1 MKRIEQIER
10 MSARQLESE
19 AMKMEVRVP
28 QGLRADI
35 EAQLAAQHFEQSR
48 TEGRVRHSVSGS
60 GTGQRRRK
68 ARRRGFAATA
78 GCLAAA
84 ACLAAAG
91 AFLLRGP
98 ALTDTFS
105 DPRQAYAQVEM
116 SFSMMQEK
124 MSPGINRFKT
134 EKQKFTETTNKL
146 K

>member
-1 MKRIEQIER
+1 
-10 MSARQLESE
+10 MSAQQLEAE

-28 QGLRADI
+28 QELRADI
-35 EAQLAAQHFEQSR
+35 EAMLAAQQFDEYR
-48 TEGRVRHSVSGS
+48 TEDRAKRRVSGS
-60 GTGQRRRK
+60 SSEQRRRK

-84 ACLAAAG
+84 G

-98 ALTDTFS
+98 ALSDTFT
-105 DPRQAYAQVEM
+105 DPMQAYAQVEM

-124 MSPGINRFKT
+124 MSPGINRIKT
-134 EKQKFTETTNKL
+134 DRQKFAETTNKL

>member
-10 MSARQLESE
+10 MSAQQLEAE

-28 QGLRADI
+28 QELRADI
-35 EAQLAAQHFEQSR
+35 EAMLAAQQFEEYR
-48 TEGRVRHSVSGS
+48 TEGRTKQSV
-60 GTGQRRRK
+60 TGQGRRK
-68 ARRRGFAATA
+68 AHRRGFAATA

-98 ALTDTFS
+98 ALSDTFT
-105 DPRQAYAQVEM
+105 DPVQAYAQVEM
-116 SFSMMQEK
+116 SFSLMHQK
-124 MSPGINRFKT
+124 MTPGINRIKT
-134 EKQKFTETTNKL
+134 DRQKFAETTNKL